1 VSCDP
6 AALRAG
12 RTARLRAA
20 MEQTGQEALVLT
32 SAAGV
37 RYATG
42 AVPLHGESSVGA
54 ARPFAA
60 VVTAEHLHVL
70 GVEPEFVPAGVERHA
85 WPRSAERAASLLA
98 ELVGRGEHLG
108 VERLPAAAGLALERV
123 RAGASFE
130 AADPVLLAARAIKT
144 DEEVALLREAQRASE
159 AGVADVLPAIAP
171 GVREVELAG
180 RFLAAMARRGVTAC
194 HVEPIFCVIPRHARD
209 APWTFP
215 GSLPYRELTSERR
228 LVAGD
233 QVMIDTGMLHA
244 GYMAD
249 FGCTSVCGGEEGAA
263 DRTLRARWQAITE
276 AVLAACRPGAT
287 AAALHRAALAANGP
301 GRPAPWP
308 RPLYLAHGLGLGG
321 VEPPFVGT
329 DLGLDAEAR
338 TVLEPGMVLVL
349 EPYAWEEG
357 LGGYRAEQTI
367 VITPHG
373 FERLSAPPP

>member
-1 VSCDP
+1 MTSDP
-6 AALRAG
+6 VPLRAG
-12 RTARLRAA
+12 RMARLRAA
-20 MEQTGQEALVLT
+20 MEQTGREALVLT
-32 SAAGV
+32 SAAAI

-42 AVPLHGESSVGA
+42 AIPLHGESSLEA

-60 VVTAEHLHVL
+60 VVSPDGVHVL
-70 GVEPEFVPAGVERHA
+70 GVESEFVPADVERHA
-85 WPRSAERAASLLA
+85 WPPSAERAASLLA
-98 ELVGRGEHLG
+98 ELVGRPGRLG
-108 VERLPAAAGLALERV
+108 VERLPAAVGLALESMLP
-123 RAGASFE
+123 GASVE
-130 AADPVLLAARAIKT
+130 AAEPVLLAARAVKT
-144 DEEVALLREAQRASE
+144 DGEVALLREAQRASE
-159 AGVADVLPAIAP
+159 AALAEVLPAIVP
-171 GVREVELAG
+171 GAREVDLAG
-180 RFLAAMARRGVTAC
+180 RLLAAMAGRGVTAC
-194 HVEPIFCVIPRHARD
+194 HVEPIFCVIPRRVRD

-215 GSLPYRELTSERR
+215 GGLPYPELTSERR
-228 LVAGD
+228 LAAGD

-249 FGCTSVCGGEEGAA
+249 FGCTWPCGGEPGAA
-263 DRTLRARWQAITE
+263 DRTLRARWQAITDAFLE
-276 AVLAACRPGAT
+276 TCRPGAT
-287 AAALHRAALAANGP
+287 GADLHRSALVANGR

-321 VEPPFVGT
+321 VEPPFIGT
-329 DLGLDAEAR
+329 DLGLEAEAR

>member
-1 VSCDP
+1 
-6 AALRAG
+6 
-12 RTARLRAA
+12 
-20 MEQTGQEALVLT
+20 MEETGQEALVLT

-60 VVTAEHLHVL
+60 VMTAEHLHVL
-70 GVEPEFVPAGVERHA
+70 GVEPEFVPVGVERHA
-85 WPRSAERAASLLA
+85 WPRSTERAASLLA
-98 ELVGRGEHLG
+98 GLVAGARRIG
-108 VERLPAAAGLALERV
+108 VERLPAAVGLALESALPAAR
-123 RAGASFE
+123 FD

-144 DEEVALLREAQRASE
+144 GGEVEPLREAQRASG
-159 AGVADVLPAIAP
+159 AAVADLLPAIAP

-180 RFLAAMARRGVTAC
+180 RLLAAMAGRGVTAC
-194 HVEPIFCVIPRHARD
+194 HVEPIFCVIPRRARD

-215 GSLPYRELTSERR
+215 GSVAYRELTSERR

-233 QVMIDTGMLHA
+233 QVIIDTGMLQA

-249 FGCTSVCGGEEGAA
+249 FGCTWVCGGEPGAA
-263 DRTLRARWQAITE
+263 DRALRARWQAIIE
-276 AVLAACRPGAT
+276 AVLEACRPGAT
-287 AAALHRAALAANGP
+287 AAELHRAALAANGP

-308 RPLYLAHGLGLGG
+308 RPLYLAHGLGLG

-329 DLGLDAEAR
+329 DLGLEAEAG

-367 VITPHG
+367 VITPRG

>member
-1 VSCDP
+1 VTGDP
-6 AALRAG
+6 VPLRAA

-20 MEQTGQEALVLT
+20 MELTGHEALVLT

-60 VVTAEHLHVL
+60 VVTADHLHVL
-70 GVEPEFVPAGVERHA
+70 GVEPEFVPAGVESHA
-85 WPRSAERAASLLA
+85 WPRSAARAASLLA
-98 ELVGRGEHLG
+98 GLVGGARRIG
-108 VERLPAAAGLALERV
+108 VERLAAAVGLESALPAA
-123 RAGASFE
+123 SFD
-130 AADPVLLAARAIKT
+130 AAEPALLAARAVKT
-144 DEEVALLREAQRASE
+144 GEEVELLREAQRASE
-159 AGVADVLPAIAP
+159 AAVADLLPAIAP

-180 RFLAAMARRGVTAC
+180 RFLAAMAGRGVTAC

-215 GSLPYRELTSERR
+215 GSVPYRELTSERR

-249 FGCTSVCGGEEGAA
+249 FGCTWVCGGDPGAA
-263 DRTLRARWQAITE
+263 DRALRARWHAITE
-276 AVLAACRPGAT
+276 AVLDACRPGAT
-287 AAALHRAALAANGP
+287 AAELHRAALAANGP

-329 DLGLDAEAR
+329 DLGLETEAR

-373 FERLSAPPP
+373 FERLAVPPP

>member
-1 VSCDP
+1 MTPDP
-6 AALRAG
+6 APLRAG
-12 RTARLRAA
+12 RLRRLHAA
-20 MEQTGQEALVLT
+20 MAQSGHDTLVLA
-32 SAAGV
+32 SAAAV

-42 AVPLHGESSVGA
+42 AVPVHGESSLEA

-60 VVTAEHLHVL
+60 VVAADGLHVL
-70 GVEPEFVPAGVERHA
+70 GVEPEFVPPDVERHA
-85 WPRSAERAASLLA
+85 WPRSTERAASLLA
-98 ELVGRGEHLG
+98 ALVGRTRRLG
-108 VERLPAAAGLALERV
+108 VERLPAAVGLALER
-123 RAGASFE
+123 ALP
-130 AADPVLLAARAIKT
+130 AARFDAAEPVLLAARAVKS
-144 DEEVALLREAQRASE
+144 DAEVALLCEAQRASE
-159 AGVADVLPAIAP
+159 AAVAAVLPALVP

-180 RFLAAMARRGVTAC
+180 RFVAAMARHGLTAC
-194 HVEPIFCVIPRHARD
+194 HVEPVCCVIPRRGRD

-215 GSLPYRELTSERR
+215 GGLPYRELTGQRR
-228 LVAGD
+228 LAAGD

-249 FGCTSVCGGEEGAA
+249 LGCTWPCGGEPGAA
-263 DRTLRARWQAITE
+263 DRTLRARWQAITD
-276 AVLAACRPGAT
+276 AVLEGCRPGAT
-287 AAALHRAALAANGP
+287 AADLHRTALAANGRD
-301 GRPAPWP
+301 RPAPWP

-338 TVLEPGMVLVL
+338 MVLEPGMVLVL